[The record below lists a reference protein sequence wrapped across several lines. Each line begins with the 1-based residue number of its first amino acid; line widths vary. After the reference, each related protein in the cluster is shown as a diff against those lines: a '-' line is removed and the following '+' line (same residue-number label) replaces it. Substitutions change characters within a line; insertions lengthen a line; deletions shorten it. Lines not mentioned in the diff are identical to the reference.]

1 MALGA
6 TFVALR
12 HRNYRIWAAA
22 GFVSVIGTWMQV
34 LGVNWYVLAETRSAT
49 SMGLTVLLQALP
61 SLVLSVWGGAL
72 ADRLPAKPL
81 LIGAQAAHALLA
93 AGLALVAVT
102 GTGGLPAIY
111 AISLVTGAVS
121 AIEGPVMGRWCSTL
135 VDRESLG
142 NALALG
148 SLTNSAGRI
157 LGMSVG
163 AVVVAAVGPALLFAI
178 NSASFVAVVAA
189 LFAVR
194 EGERHTGAADDGSRS
209 RRGAGRAELELSEA
223 DAPPADGG
231 IRAGFRY
238 LLRQPVVLVALALSF
253 VLGSL
258 GRNYQVTMAAMS
270 DGPLRGGASGY
281 GFLSTVF
288 AVGTVLG
295 ALVAA
300 RRRELGYRVLV
311 GAGLLASALQIVAG
325 LAPGTLSFAA
335 VILPV
340 AAAAVV
346 IDTTVGARAQLDTDY
361 AMRGRVLAALAVTGS
376 ISAAVGAPLL
386 GWLSEHAGPR
396 QTLVLAGALT
406 TVATLAA
413 GVALDRLRE
422 RRLRR
427 RLTLVLAAPAVRRRV
442 AATAARVVRP
452 AGVAAGAVSS
462 TGAAAGG
469 SPAGAV
475 VGAVSSTGAAA
486 GGSLAGAVVGAVSPT
501 GAAAGVSPGAERPLA
516 ADVPR
521 PVPVP
526 RPAGL
531 RLGGTRFA
539 RLRPA
544 GRLAAGGALRPA
556 RECAACAPHRSR
568 RRSRATVHAADCAL
582 AG

>member
-6 TFVALR
+6 TFAALR

-34 LGVNWYVLAETRSAT
+34 LGVNWYVLAKTGSAT
-49 SMGLTVLLQALP
+49 SMGFTVLLQALP
-61 SLVLSVWGGAL
+61 TLVLSVWGGAL

-81 LIGAQAAHALLA
+81 LIGAQGAHALLA
-93 AGLALVAVT
+93 AGLAVVAVT
-102 GTGGLPAIY
+102 GVGGLPAIF
-111 AISLVTGAVS
+111 AISLATGAVS
-121 AIEGPVMGRWCSTL
+121 AIEGPVMGRWASSL

-157 LGMSVG
+157 LGMSLG
-163 AVVVAAVGPALLFAI
+163 AVVVAAVGPALLFAA
-178 NSASFVAVVAA
+178 NSVSFVAVVVA

-194 EGERHTGAADDGSRS
+194 EGERHAGQPAAAD
-209 RRGAGRAELELSEA
+209 AA
-223 DAPPADGG
+223 PADGG

-270 DGPLRGGASGY
+270 DGPLHGGASGY
-281 GFLSTVF
+281 GLLSTVF

-295 ALVAA
+295 ALFAA
-300 RRRELGYRVLV
+300 RRAELGYAVLV
-311 GAGLLASALQIVAG
+311 GAGLLASGLQIVAG

-376 ISAAVGAPLL
+376 VSAAVGAPLL

-396 QTLVLAGALT
+396 QTLVLAGMITA
-406 TVATLAA
+406 VATAAA

-422 RRLRR
+422 RRLAH
-427 RLTLVLAAPAVRRRV
+427 RLTRVLAAPAARPARRV

-452 AGVAAGAVSS
+452 AGAGL
-462 TGAAAGG
+462 AAATAATARVVR
-469 SPAGAV
+469 PAGA
-475 VGAVSSTGAAA
+475 GLAALPAVAAPRPTV
-486 GGSLAGAVVGAVSPT
+486 LAGASPVALPGAT
-501 GAAAGVSPGAERPLA
+501 AAARPG
-516 ADVPR
+516 
-521 PVPVP
+521 
-526 RPAGL
+526 
-531 RLGGTRFA
+531 
-539 RLRPA
+539 A
-544 GRLAAGGALRPA
+544 GRLRSSRAARAA
-556 RECAACAPHRSR
+556 QDCAACAPHRGR
-568 RRSRATVHAADCAL
+568 RRSRWSALRSPYAHRDGCPAA
-582 AG
+582 

>member
-6 TFVALR
+6 TFAALR
-12 HRNYRIWAAA
+12 HRNYRIWAGA

-34 LGVNWYVLAETRSAT
+34 LGVNWYVMSATGSAT

-61 SLVLSVWGGAL
+61 TLVLSVWGGAL

-81 LIGAQAAHALLA
+81 LIVAQAAHAVLA
-93 AGLALVAVT
+93 AGLAVVAVT
-102 GTGGLPAIY
+102 GAGGLPAIY

-121 AIEGPVMGRWCSTL
+121 AIEGPVMGRWSSTL

-157 LGMSVG
+157 LGMSLG
-163 AVVVAAVGPALLFAI
+163 AVVVAAVGPALLFAT
-178 NSASFVAVVAA
+178 NAASFVAVVVA

-194 EGERHTGAADDGSRS
+194 EGERHTAESSQADPAP
-209 RRGAGRAELELSEA
+209 AG
-223 DAPPADGG
+223 GG

-270 DGPLRGGASGY
+270 EGPLRGGAAGY
-281 GFLSTVF
+281 GVLSTVF
-288 AVGTVLG
+288 AVGTVVG

-300 RRRELGYRVLV
+300 RRRELGYGVLV

-325 LAPGTLSFAA
+325 LAPGTVSFGV

-346 IDTTVGARAQLDTDY
+346 IDTTVGTRAQLDTDY
-361 AMRGRVLAALAVTGS
+361 VMRGRVLAAVAVTGS

-396 QTLVLAGALT
+396 QTLVLAGAITL
-406 TVATLAA
+406 VATAVA
-413 GVALDRLRE
+413 GVTLDRLRE
-422 RRLRR
+422 RRLPR
-427 RLTLVLAAPAVRRRV
+427 RLTRVLAGPAVLP
-442 AATAARVVRP
+442 VR
-452 AGVAAGAVSS
+452 
-462 TGAAAGG
+462 
-469 SPAGAV
+469 
-475 VGAVSSTGAAA
+475 
-486 GGSLAGAVVGAVSPT
+486 
-501 GAAAGVSPGAERPLA
+501 
-516 ADVPR
+516 
-521 PVPVP
+521 
-526 RPAGL
+526 
-531 RLGGTRFA
+531 
-539 RLRPA
+539 
-544 GRLAAGGALRPA
+544 
-556 RECAACAPHRSR
+556 
-568 RRSRATVHAADCAL
+568 
-582 AG
+582 

>member
-6 TFVALR
+6 TFAALR
-12 HRNYRIWAAA
+12 HRNYRIWAGA

-34 LGVNWYVLAETRSAT
+34 LGVNWYVLAQTRSAT
-49 SMGLTVLLQALP
+49 SMGLAVLLQALP
-61 SLVLSVWGGAL
+61 TLLLSVWGGAL

-81 LIGAQAAHALLA
+81 LIAAQAVHATLA
-93 AGLALVAVT
+93 AGLAVVAVT
-102 GTGGLPAIY
+102 GVGGLPAIY
-111 AISLVTGAVS
+111 AIALVTGAVS
-121 AIEGPVMGRWCSTL
+121 AIEGPVSGRWSSTL
-135 VDRESLG
+135 VDRENLG

-178 NSASFVAVVAA
+178 NAASFVAVVAA

-194 EGERHTGAADDGSRS
+194 ERELHRGEAATEAVVADGDSAVRE
-209 RRGAGRAELELSEA
+209 RERPAGE
-223 DAPPADGG
+223 PADGG

-238 LLRQPVVLVALALSF
+238 LLGQPVVLVALALSF

-270 DGPLRGGASGY
+270 DGPLHGGASGY
-281 GFLSTVF
+281 GLLSTVF

-300 RRRELGYRVLV
+300 RRRELGYGMLV
-311 GAGLLASALQIVAG
+311 GAGLLASVLQIVAG

-340 AAAAVV
+340 AAAAVI

-376 ISAAVGAPLL
+376 VSAAVGAPLL

-396 QTLVLAGALT
+396 QTLVLAGAVT
-406 TVATLAA
+406 AIATAAA
-413 GVALDRLRE
+413 GVALDGLRD

-427 RLTLVLAAPAVRRRV
+427 RVTLVLAAPAVRRPARRV
-442 AATAARVVRP
+442 AAMAARVVLPATPAVAFARPAATARP
-452 AGVAAGAVSS
+452 AG
-462 TGAAAGG
+462 
-469 SPAGAV
+469 
-475 VGAVSSTGAAA
+475 
-486 GGSLAGAVVGAVSPT
+486 SLP
-501 GAAAGVSPGAERPLA
+501 PG
-516 ADVPR
+516 
-521 PVPVP
+521 
-526 RPAGL
+526 
-531 RLGGTRFA
+531 
-539 RLRPA
+539 LRPA
-544 GRLAAGGALRPA
+544 GRRPGSGRLPSSQAVRAAHD
-556 RECAACAPHRSR
+556 CAGFAPPRSR
-568 RRSRATVHAADCAL
+568 RRPRPAGPARVDAHLVDCPPAD
-582 AG
+582 

>member
-6 TFVALR
+6 TFAALR

-34 LGVNWYVLAETRSAT
+34 LGVNWYVLAKTGSAT
-49 SMGLTVLLQALP
+49 SMGFTVLLQALP

-81 LIGAQAAHALLA
+81 LIVAQGAHAALA

-111 AISLVTGAVS
+111 AISLATGAVS

-163 AVVVAAVGPALLFAI
+163 AVVVAVIGPALLFAV
-178 NSASFVAVVAA
+178 NAASFVAVVAA

-194 EGERHTGAADDGSRS
+194 EHERHTGGTDDGSRS
-209 RRGAGRAELELSEA
+209 RRGAGRVELESSEA
-223 DAPPADGG
+223 DVAPADGG

-311 GAGLLASALQIVAG
+311 GAGLVASVLQIVAG

-340 AAAAVV
+340 AAAAVI

-361 AMRGRVLAALAVTGS
+361 VMRGRVLAALAVTGS

-386 GWLSEHAGPR
+386 GWLAEHVGPR
-396 QTLVLAGALT
+396 QTLVLAGVLT
-406 TVATLAA
+406 SVATVAA

-422 RRLRR
+422 RRLRH
-427 RLTLVLAAPAVRRRV
+427 LLNAPAVRRPVRRF

-452 AGVAAGAVSS
+452 AAVGGPRPTPVSRPAVADGPGPAPVSR
-462 TGAAAGG
+462 
-469 SPAGAV
+469 PA
-475 VGAVSSTGAAA
+475 
-486 GGSLAGAVVGAVSPT
+486 
-501 GAAAGVSPGAERPLA
+501 
-516 ADVPR
+516 VPR
-521 PVPVP
+521 ST
-526 RPAGL
+526 
-531 RLGGTRFA
+531 GTRFA
-539 RLRPA
+539 GLRPRA
-544 GRLAAGGALRPA
+544 GRLAATPFVRPTPG
-556 RECAACAPHRSR
+556 CAACAAHRSR
-568 RRSRATVHAADCAL
+568 RRSRATAAHAADCAL
-582 AG
+582 AGSPPAAAPTPAPARQGHARSGR

>member
-1 MALGA
+1 MFA
-6 TFVALR
+6 ALR

-22 GFVSVIGTWMQV
+22 GFVSVVGTWMQV
-34 LGVNWYVLAETRSAT
+34 LGVNWYVLAETGSAT
-49 SMGLTVLLQALP
+49 SMGFTVLLQALP
-61 SLVLSVWGGAL
+61 TLLLSVWGGAL
-72 ADRLPAKPL
+72 ADRLRAKPL
-81 LIGAQAAHALLA
+81 LIIAQALHAALA

-102 GTGGLPAIY
+102 GVGGLPAIY

-157 LGMSVG
+157 LGMSAG
-163 AVVVAAVGPALLFAI
+163 AVLVAAVGPALLFAV
-178 NSASFVAVVAA
+178 NAASFVAVVVA

-194 EGERHTGAADDGSRS
+194 ERELHAGEPAP
-209 RRGAGRAELELSEA
+209 A
-223 DAPPADGG
+223 DAEQADGG
-231 IRAGFRY
+231 IVAGFRY

-270 DGPLRGGASGY
+270 DGPLGGGASGY

-288 AVGTVLG
+288 AIGTVLG

-300 RRRELGYRVLV
+300 RRRELGYGILLA
-311 GAGLLASALQIVAG
+311 AGLLASVLQIVAG

-376 ISAAVGAPLL
+376 VSAAVGAPLL

-396 QTLVLAGALT
+396 QTLVLAG
-406 TVATLAA
+406 TVTAIATVVA
-413 GVALDRLRE
+413 GIGLDRLRG
-422 RRLRR
+422 RPLRR
-427 RLTLVLAAPAVRRRV
+427 RVALALAVPAVRRPVRRV
-442 AATAARVVRP
+442 ASTAARVVRP
-452 AGVAAGAVSS
+452 ASSAVRSVRPVRAVARIVR
-462 TGAAAGG
+462 
-469 SPAGAV
+469 PAG
-475 VGAVSSTGAAA
+475 S
-486 GGSLAGAVVGAVSPT
+486 
-501 GAAAGVSPGAERPLA
+501 
-516 ADVPR
+516 DVPAGR
-521 PVPVP
+521 PVLP
-526 RPAGL
+526 RPATG
-531 RLGGTRFA
+531 
-539 RLRPA
+539 RPRA
-544 GRLAAGGALRPA
+544 GREAH
-556 RECAACAPHRSR
+556 ECAACAPRRAR
-568 RRSRATVHAADCAL
+568 RRSRPTGTAPPAGQPADCPRS
-582 AG
+582 G

>member
-6 TFVALR
+6 TFAALR

-34 LGVNWYVLAETRSAT
+34 LGVNWYVLAETGSAT
-49 SMGLTVLLQALP
+49 SMGFTVLLQALP
-61 SLVLSVWGGAL
+61 TLVLSVWGGAL

-93 AGLALVAVT
+93 AGLAVVAVT
-102 GTGGLPAIY
+102 GAGGLPAIF
-111 AISLVTGAVS
+111 AISLATGAVS
-121 AIEGPVMGRWCSTL
+121 AIEGPVMGRWASTL

-157 LGMSVG
+157 LGMSLG
-163 AVVVAAVGPALLFAI
+163 AVVVAAVGPALLFAA
-178 NSASFVAVVAA
+178 NAVSFVAVVVA

-194 EGERHTGAADDGSRS
+194 EGERH
-209 RRGAGRAELELSEA
+209 AGKVAPA
-223 DAPPADGG
+223 DAAPGDGG

-238 LLRQPVVLVALALSF
+238 LLCQPVVLVALALSF

-270 DGPLRGGASGY
+270 DGPLHGGASGY
-281 GFLSTVF
+281 GLLSTVF

-295 ALVAA
+295 ALFAA
-300 RRRELGYRVLV
+300 RRPELSYAVLV
-311 GAGLLASALQIVAG
+311 GAGLLASGLQIVAG

-376 ISAAVGAPLL
+376 VSAAVGAPLL
-386 GWLSEHAGPR
+386 GWLAEHAGPR
-396 QTLVLAGALT
+396 QTLVLAGAIT
-406 TVATLAA
+406 AVATAAA

-422 RRLRR
+422 RRLAR
-427 RLTLVLAAPAVRRRV
+427 RLSRVLAVPAARPVRRV

-452 AGVAAGAVSS
+452 ATEGLGAATATAARMARPAAEGLGVATATALRDGR
-462 TGAAAGG
+462 
-469 SPAGAV
+469 PAGAGLAAVPAVAVSRPV
-475 VGAVSSTGAAA
+475 VPAGASPVALPGAV
-486 GGSLAGAVVGAVSPT
+486 AGAR
-501 GAAAGVSPGAERPLA
+501 PG
-516 ADVPR
+516 
-521 PVPVP
+521 
-526 RPAGL
+526 
-531 RLGGTRFA
+531 
-539 RLRPA
+539 A
-544 GRLAAGGALRPA
+544 GRLRSRRAERAAH
-556 RECAACAPHRSR
+556 ECAACAPHRGR
-568 RRSRATVHAADCAL
+568 RRSRWIDLRSPYAHRDGCPAA
-582 AG
+582 

>member
-1 MALGA
+1 
-6 TFVALR
+6 
-12 HRNYRIWAAA
+12 
-22 GFVSVIGTWMQV
+22 MQV

-61 SLVLSVWGGAL
+61 TLLLGVWGGAL

-81 LIGAQAAHALLA
+81 LIVAQAAHAALA
-93 AGLALVAVT
+93 AGLAVVAVT
-102 GTGGLPAIY
+102 GAGGLPAIY
-111 AISLVTGAVS
+111 AISLGTGAVS

-163 AVVVAAVGPALLFAI
+163 AVVVAAVGPALLFAV
-178 NSASFVAVVAA
+178 NAASFVAVVAA

-194 EGERHTGAADDGSRS
+194 EGERHTGEQDGGSRSRRGAGRAELQLSDGGSRSRRGAGRAELQLSDGGSRSRRGAGRAELELSDGGSRS

-223 DAPPADGG
+223 GAAPADGG
-231 IRAGFRY
+231 IRAGLRY
-238 LLRQPVVLVALALSF
+238 LLRQPVVLVAMALSF

-270 DGPLRGGASGY
+270 DGPLRAGASGY

-300 RRRELGYRVLV
+300 RRRDLGYRVLV
-311 GAGLLASALQIVAG
+311 AAGLLASALQIVAG

-346 IDTTVGARAQLDTDY
+346 IDTTVGARVQLDTDF
-361 AMRGRVLAALAVTGS
+361 AMRGRVLAALGVTGS
-376 ISAAVGAPLL
+376 LSAAVGAPLL
-386 GWLSEHAGPR
+386 GWLAEHTGPR
-396 QTLVLAGALT
+396 QALVLAGTLT

-413 GVALDRLRE
+413 GLALDRLRQ
-422 RRLRR
+422 RRLRH
-427 RLTLVLAAPAVRRRV
+427 RLALVLAAPAVRRPVRRV
-442 AATAARVVRP
+442 AAVARVVRP
-452 AGVAAGAVSS
+452 ARVAAGV
-462 TGAAAGG
+462 T
-469 SPAGAV
+469 
-475 VGAVSSTGAAA
+475 
-486 GGSLAGAVVGAVSPT
+486 
-501 GAAAGVSPGAERPLA
+501 
-516 ADVPR
+516 
-521 PVPVP
+521 
-526 RPAGL
+526 RPASTPGRRGSRHL
-531 RLGGTRFA
+531 VRPRTPAPQDRA
-539 RLRPA
+539 RS
-544 GRLAAGGALRPA
+544 GK
-556 RECAACAPHRSR
+556 
-568 RRSRATVHAADCAL
+568 
-582 AG
+582 

>member
-6 TFVALR
+6 TFAALR

-34 LGVNWYVLAETRSAT
+34 LGVNWYVLAETGSAT
-49 SMGLTVLLQALP
+49 SMGFTVLLQALP
-61 SLVLSVWGGAL
+61 TLLLSVWGGAL

-81 LIGAQAAHALLA
+81 LIVAQAAHAALA
-93 AGLALVAVT
+93 AGLAVVAVT
-102 GTGGLPAIY
+102 GAGGLPAIY
-111 AISLVTGAVS
+111 MISLVTGAVS
-121 AIEGPVMGRWCSTL
+121 AIEGPVMGRWASTL

-163 AVVVAAVGPALLFAI
+163 AVVVAAVGPALLFGI
-178 NSASFVAVVAA
+178 NAASFVAVVVA
-189 LFAVR
+189 LFGVR
-194 EGERHTGAADDGSRS
+194 EGERHSGELPAADV
-209 RRGAGRAELELSEA
+209 A
-223 DAPPADGG
+223 PADGG
-231 IRAGFRY
+231 IQAGFRY
-238 LLRQPVVLVALALSF
+238 LLRQPVLLVALALSF

-270 DGPLRGGASGY
+270 DGPLGGGASGY

-300 RRRELGYRVLV
+300 RRRDLGYGMLV
-311 GAGLLASALQIVAG
+311 GAGLLASGLQIAAG
-325 LAPGTLSFAA
+325 FAPGTMSFAA

-376 ISAAVGAPLL
+376 VSAAVGAPLL

-396 QTLVLAGALT
+396 QTLVLAGTVTA
-406 TVATLAA
+406 VATAAA
-413 GVALDRLRE
+413 GLALDRLRD

-427 RLTLVLAAPAVRRRV
+427 RLTLVLAAPAVRRPVRRV
-442 AATAARVVRP
+442 AVTAARVVRP
-452 AGVAAGAVSS
+452 ATVAVAAA
-462 TGAAAGG
+462 
-469 SPAGAV
+469 
-475 VGAVSSTGAAA
+475 
-486 GGSLAGAVVGAVSPT
+486 
-501 GAAAGVSPGAERPLA
+501 
-516 ADVPR
+516 R
-521 PVPVP
+521 PVAPT
-526 RPAGL
+526 RPAVLPGMRLAGL
-531 RLGGTRFA
+531 RPGT
-539 RLRPA
+539 
-544 GRLAAGGALRPA
+544 GRLPSSQAVRAAH
-556 RECAACAPHRSR
+556 ECAACAPHRSP
-568 RRSRATVHAADCAL
+568 RRSRTTVAARPAGDLADCTHV
-582 AG
+582 G

>member
-6 TFVALR
+6 TFAALR

-34 LGVNWYVLAETRSAT
+34 LGVNWYVLAETGSAT

-81 LIGAQAAHALLA
+81 LIAAQVAHAALA

-102 GTGGLPAIY
+102 GAGGLPAIY
-111 AISLVTGAVS
+111 AISLATGAVS

-163 AVVVAAVGPALLFAI
+163 AVVVAVIGPALLFSVNA
-178 NSASFVAVVAA
+178 ASFVAVVVA

-194 EGERHTGAADDGSRS
+194 EQERHTGEP
-209 RRGAGRAELELSEA
+209 AEA
-223 DAPPADGG
+223 RPADGG

-270 DGPLRGGASGY
+270 DGPLHGGASGY

-311 GAGLLASALQIVAG
+311 GAGLLASVLQIVAG

-406 TVATLAA
+406 TVATVAA

-427 RLTLVLAAPAVRRRV
+427 LTLVLAAPALRRPVRRF

-452 AGVAAGAVSS
+452 A
-462 TGAAAGG
+462 
-469 SPAGAV
+469 P
-475 VGAVSSTGAAA
+475 
-486 GGSLAGAVVGAVSPT
+486 
-501 GAAAGVSPGAERPLA
+501 
-516 ADVPR
+516 
-521 PVPVP
+521 
-526 RPAGL
+526 
-531 RLGGTRFA
+531 
-539 RLRPA
+539 
-544 GRLAAGGALRPA
+544 AAGGAAGSPAVDGLRPVTPSRPSGLRAGRYAVRRTADSHRRAEA
-556 RECAACAPHRSR
+556 RVGDDPLTAA
-568 RRSRATVHAADCAL
+568 
-582 AG
+582 

>member
-6 TFVALR
+6 TFAALR

-34 LGVNWYVLAETRSAT
+34 LGVNWYVLAKTGSAT
-49 SMGLTVLLQALP
+49 SMGLTILLQALP

-81 LIGAQAAHALLA
+81 LIVAQGAHAALA

-102 GTGGLPAIY
+102 GAGGLPAIY
-111 AISLVTGAVS
+111 AISLATGAVS
-121 AIEGPVMGRWCSTL
+121 AIEGPVMGRWYSTL

-163 AVVVAAVGPALLFAI
+163 AVVVAVIGPALLFAI
-178 NSASFVAVVAA
+178 NSASFVAVLAA

-194 EGERHTGAADDGSRS
+194 ERERHTGGP
-209 RRGAGRAELELSEA
+209 EPSEA
-223 DAPPADGG
+223 DAASADHS

-300 RRRELGYRVLV
+300 RRRVLGYRVLV
-311 GAGLLASALQIVAG
+311 GAGLLASLLQIVAG

-340 AAAAVV
+340 AAAAVI
-346 IDTTVGARAQLDTDY
+346 IDTTVGTRAQLDTDY
-361 AMRGRVLAALAVTGS
+361 AMRGRVLSALAVTGS

-386 GWLSEHAGPR
+386 GWLAEHTGPR
-396 QTLVLAGALT
+396 QTLVLAGAVT
-406 TVATLAA
+406 SVATVAA

-422 RRLRR
+422 RRLRG
-427 RLTLVLAAPAVRRRV
+427 RLTRVLNAPAVRRPVRRF

-452 AGVAAGAVSS
+452 AAT
-462 TGAAAGG
+462 TGAAH
-469 SPAGAV
+469 PAVAEGPGPV
-475 VGAVSSTGAAA
+475 
-486 GGSLAGAVVGAVSPT
+486 LAS
-501 GAAAGVSPGAERPLA
+501 RLA
-516 ADVPR
+516 RPR
-521 PVPVP
+521 PP
-526 RPAGL
+526 
-531 RLGGTRFA
+531 GTRFA
-539 RLRPA
+539 GLRPRP
-544 GRLAAGGALRPA
+544 GRLAAAPPARPA
-556 RECAACAPHRSR
+556 WEGAPP
-568 RRSRATVHAADCAL
+568 AQQGHARP
-582 AG
+582 GK